1 MSGTWTLVHLPCP
14 VYKTTV
20 QQGQGRSRRPFQKV
34 WAEDPNQPRQTQ
46 EVTGRQDLMQGSK
59 EEGGGEGT
67 DQSAA
72 AEQTQELNCT
82 PKCLWFKKEVGQ
94 LLEGSQLP

>member
-1 MSGTWTLVHLPCP
+1 MDSGPFSMS

-20 QQGQGRSRRPFQKV
+20 RQGQGKSCRPFQKV

-46 EVTGRQDLMQGSK
+46 EVTGRQDLMQGST
-59 EEGGGEGT
+59 EEGGGEGA

-72 AEQTQELNCT
+72 AEQTQELNCA
-82 PKCLWFKKEVGQ
+82 PKCLWFKNEVGQ
-94 LLEGSQLP
+94 LLESSQLP